1 MKRLAALPLLFG
13 LALGILCATAPL
25 SIVTAQ
31 QEEDL
36 TADLKTMRAAFNR
49 ARERIDNLDFAG
61 ASRDL
66 STIIEPRKEKKA
78 SALSAEELRLL
89 CAAYDMRGRAQFNLG
104 MTRGAEAD
112 FAALLKL
119 NPAYP
124 IDRQTLSPKVVDLF
138 DRVRAKIAGI
148 LVLQVD
154 PPRVRVLVDGDPV
167 EPQEGGK
174 VPLLS
179 GTRTLRIEADGY
191 DPYEEMLAV
200 VSGAETRKTLRLR
213 PNRRTLQFITVPVG
227 VVVSIDGQPA
237 GTTTGPATP
246 ESGELARQAG
256 ADPKNASAPLLLGMV
271 TPGDHKV
278 SFDRDC
284 YTSRTLTV
292 KVTLDPEQNA
302 PLKFTPVVLQDAKT
316 ELRLTSTPSGAD
328 VYVDGDRKGTTPFAL
343 QGLCG
348 GERDLLVTK
357 PEVGS
362 WSERVRLTAGELNTL
377 DVRLR
382 PTLVYVGTFRL
393 DEWGRAVWSDED
405 KPLLDELNKGL
416 KTLNTVRTP
425 AILQGLRDSVVKWM
439 ISAPAEVRAGT
450 ILPPAILEE
459 AASKARADLVLAGLM
474 QGGEADKSSTL
485 ALYSVLHQAPD
496 VVALRADRPEGARDF
511 VRRLDA
517 APTISGPWW
526 GMGIVDTLID
536 SGQAEPDGPLVV
548 RVLPGGPAAKAG
560 LRKGDRIKSVGNRK
574 TPLVRD
580 VNQAIAAEMARPGGV
595 KPTLVLAV
603 EGATGARTV
612 RAAPDDG
619 PVVIPLSDPTLL
631 YNRALAEFRLRARA
645 AADDLEKGAALLN
658 LGVAFMHFRA
668 YDRADAEGFA
678 RASLPAVVGV
688 SQGTVL
694 YYRALNA
701 LRRGNPQAARDAF
714 QQAAGQAGGTLD
726 TGDGPSSAAAAAR
739 MLKAIE

>member
-1 MKRLAALPLLFG
+1 MKRLSAV
-13 LALGILCATAPL
+13 LALCGLGLGMVCLTVSSFTA
-25 SIVTAQ
+25 IAQ

-36 TADLKTMRAAFNR
+36 TTDLKSMRAAFNR
-49 ARERIDNLDFAG
+49 ARERIDNLDFAA
-61 ASRDL
+61 ASREL
-66 STIIEPRKEKKA
+66 STIIEPRKDKKP
-78 SALSAEELRLL
+78 SSLSAEELRLL

-104 MTRGAEAD
+104 FTRGAEAD
-112 FAALLKL
+112 FSALVKL

-138 DRVRAKIAGI
+138 DKVRAKIAGI

-154 PPRVRVLVDGDPV
+154 PARVRVLVDGEPT

-174 VPLLS
+174 VPILS

-191 DPYEEMLAV
+191 ESYEEMLAIV
-200 VSGAETRKTLRLR
+200 AGTETRKTLRLR
-213 PNRRTLQFITVPVG
+213 PNRRTLQFVTVPAG

-237 GTTTGPATP
+237 GTSAGPPTA
-246 ESGELARQAG
+246 ESEEQARQAG
-256 ADPKNASAPLLLGMV
+256 AEPKNASAPLLLPMV

-278 SFDRDC
+278 TFDKDC

-292 KVTLDPEQNA
+292 KVTLDMEQNA
-302 PLKFTPVVLQDAKT
+302 PLRFQPVILQDAKT

-348 GERDLLVTK
+348 GERDLLVVK
-357 PEVGS
+357 QDAGS
-362 WSERVRLTAGELNTL
+362 WSERIRLTAGEVNTL

-382 PTLVYVGTFRL
+382 PTLIYVGTFRL
-393 DEWGRAVWSDED
+393 DEWGRAVWSEED
-405 KPLLDELNKGL
+405 KPLLEELGKGL
-416 KTLNTVRTP
+416 KTLNVVRTP
-425 AILQGLRDSVVKWM
+425 SLLQGLRDSVIKWM
-439 ISAPAEVRAGT
+439 ITAPVEVRSGT
-450 ILPPAILEE
+450 VLPPAILDE
-459 AASKARADLVLAGLM
+459 ASSKARADLVLAGLI
-474 QGGEADKSSTL
+474 QGGESDKTWTL
-485 ALYSVLHQAPD
+485 ALYSVLHQSPD
-496 VVALRADRPEGARDF
+496 VATLRTDKPEGARDF
-511 VRRLDA
+511 VKRLDT
-517 APTISGPWW
+517 APVLSGPWW
-526 GMGIVDTLID
+526 GMGLVDTLLD
-536 SGQAEPDGPLVV
+536 AGGEPDGPLVV

-560 LRKGDRIKSVGNRK
+560 LRKGDRIKAIGNRK

-580 VNQAIAAEMARPGGV
+580 VNQAITAEMARPGGV

-603 EGATGARTV
+603 EGATGSRTV
-612 RAAPDDG
+612 RVVPDDG
-619 PVVIPLSDPTLL
+619 PVVIPLSDPALL

-645 AADDLEKGAALLN
+645 AADDIEKGAALLN
-658 LGVAFMHFRA
+658 LGVAYMHFRA
-668 YDRADAEGFA
+668 FDKADSEGFS

-714 QQAAGQAGGTLD
+714 QQAAGQPGGMLD
-726 TGDGPSSAAAAAR
+726 SGDGPSAAAAAGR
-739 MLKAIE
+739 MLKAID